1 MAKTNAQR
9 QSEYR
14 ERHLKDENGHGDR
27 LNIVLHFHAKR
38 ALERLA
44 FCYGVTQQEFL
55 EGLLRQADSDAAD
68 AGVEASPMAAP
79 TTTRKQRRLGPE
91 IVTP

>member
-14 ERHLKDENGHGDR
+14 QRHLKDENGHGDR

-44 FCYGVTQQEFL
+44 FCYGVTQQAFL
-55 EGLLRQADSDAAD
+55 ERLLRQAEGDAAD
-68 AGVEASPMAAP
+68 QASRLPNGLADYYE
-79 TTTRKQRRLGPE
+79 KQRRLGPE
-91 IVTP
+91 LVTP

>member
-55 EGLLRQADSDAAD
+55 EGLLRQADSDAAQQ
-68 AGVEASPMAAP
+68 ASRLPNGSADYYE
-79 TTTRKQRRLGPE
+79 KQRRLGPE

>member
-14 ERHLKDENGHGDR
+14 ERHLKGDDGQGNR
-27 LNIVLHFHAKR
+27 LNIVIDFHAKR

-44 FCYGVTQQEFL
+44 FCYGVTQQAFL
-55 EGLLRQADSDAAD
+55 ERLLRQAEGDAAD
-68 AGVEASPMAAP
+68 LASRLPNGLADYYE
-79 TTTRKQRRLGPE
+79 KQRRLGSE
-91 IVTP
+91 LVTP